1 MPRLLR
7 ITTVPVSLQ
16 LLLGGQFRFMTQ
28 HNFEVLTCSANGP
41 EIDEIKKEGVN
52 HAIIP
57 FTRKITPMRDL
68 ICLWMLV
75 RLIIRFR
82 PHIVHTH
89 TPKAGLLGMIAAWI
103 CRVPVRMHTVAGLP
117 GIVSA
122 GVKGFILRFTEK
134 ITCFCAHRVYPNS
147 TGLMQYMKQ
156 DLKINRS
163 KLSVLGNGSS
173 NGIDTKYFQKTEI
186 LEREAAKIR
195 ISHSIDDAAIVFSFL
210 GRLVKDKGIVEL
222 VAAFR
227 QISRDTNSYLL
238 LVGFFENDLDPLPA
252 ETIRLIDA
260 NPRILHVGF
269 QKDVR
274 PWLIASDVFVF
285 PSYREG
291 FPNVVLQASCLE
303 VPSIVSDING
313 CNEIIQNGKT
323 GIVVKPRDEN
333 GLCEA
338 MRTLGASAGLREE
351 YGKQSKEF
359 VTKNFEQKY
368 FWAGLLREYE
378 VLMKEKSCIND

>member
-1 MPRLLR
+1 M
-7 ITTVPVSLQ
+7 
-16 LLLGGQFRFMTQ
+16 
-28 HNFEVLTCSANGP
+28 
-41 EIDEIKKEGVN
+41 
-52 HAIIP
+52 
-57 FTRKITPMRDL
+57 
-68 ICLWMLV
+68 
-75 RLIIRFR
+75 
-82 PHIVHTH
+82 
-89 TPKAGLLGMIAAWI
+89 
-103 CRVPVRMHTVAGLP
+103 
-117 GIVSA
+117 
-122 GVKGFILRFTEK
+122 
-134 ITCFCAHRVYPNS
+134 
-147 TGLMQYMKQ
+147 
-156 DLKINRS
+156 
-163 KLSVLGNGSS
+163 
-173 NGIDTKYFQKTEI
+173 
-186 LEREAAKIR
+186 
-195 ISHSIDDAAIVFSFL
+195 
-210 GRLVKDKGIVEL
+210 
-222 VAAFR
+222 
-227 QISRDTNSYLL
+227 
-238 LVGFFENDLDPLPA
+238 
-252 ETIRLIDA
+252 
-260 NPRILHVGF
+260 
-269 QKDVR
+269 R